1 LTGAGPAFVMFLTVL
16 PAATVYLLDVQ
27 PRMNWGPKMA
37 ATGMM
42 SSLTNW
48 LSDAVSSSP
57 STFVLESTAGFH
69 RGVRL
74 ELEPGDVR
82 IGSTPGA
89 DIVLRDAGIA
99 AEHAVLRVGRRTIDL
114 HAIGGDVR
122 VGENIIA
129 NGYGCALQA
138 PVDLTIGEARLRIS
152 IERNQ
157 AAAPA
162 PAESGAAT
170 ARPRVSKAIMI
181 AGALLLAVPALGL
194 AAMRPAAKA
203 NDLTGV
209 ARAEAQA
216 PAPGNENPTL
226 AAASKIMADL
236 PAADRKFI
244 EHCLSARTGISV
256 REAIAELT
264 GCDRQPS
271 PSLAAALNGNAP
283 NAAASTAGAINA
295 EEAGRKLTERFEAS
309 GLTGLRVSAAGGQ
322 VTVTGSITKQQTG
335 AWTEAQQWFD
345 GAYRGRLV
353 LVANVTPAEAKKPA
367 PVVNVQAVWFGERP
381 YIITAEGNRYY
392 KGAFLDNGWMI
403 KDIVEGRI
411 LLAKDGE
418 TLALV
423 YRQ

>member
-1 LTGAGPAFVMFLTVL
+1 MYLTVL
-16 PAATVYLLDVQ
+16 PVARVYLVDVQ
-27 PRMNWGPKMA
+27 PENVGSKMA
-37 ATGMM
+37 ATGLM
-42 SSLTNW
+42 SSFTTW
-48 LSDAVSSSP
+48 FSAVVSSSP

-114 HAIGGDVR
+114 HAIGGEVR

-138 PVDLTIGEARLRIS
+138 PIDLTIGEARLRIS

-157 AAAPA
+157 APA
-162 PAESGAAT
+162 PTPVESGAAP
-170 ARPRVSKAIMI
+170 ARPRISKAIMI
-181 AGALLLAVPALGL
+181 AGALLLGVPAFGL

-203 NDLTGV
+203 NDLTST
-209 ARAEAQA
+209 ARAEAQ
-216 PAPGNENPTL
+216 GNETL
-226 AAASKIMADL
+226 SLTSASKLMADL

-244 EHCLSARTGISV
+244 EHCLSTRPGISV
-256 REAIAELT
+256 RDAIAELN
-264 GCDRQPS
+264 GCGDRQTP
-271 PSLAAALNGNAP
+271 PNPGPALN
-283 NAAASTAGAINA
+283 A
-295 EEAGRKLTERFEAS
+295 EDAGRKLTERLEAS
-309 GLTGLRVSAAGGQ
+309 GLSGLRVNAGAGQ
-322 VTVTGSITKQQTG
+322 VIVTGSITKQQTG

-353 LVANVTPAEAKKPA
+353 LVANVTPTEAKKPA

-381 YIITAEGNRYY
+381 YIITTEGNRYY
-392 KGAFLDNGWMI
+392 KGAFLDNGWTI
-403 KDIVEGRI
+403 KDIADGRI
-411 LLAKDGE
+411 LLTKDGE

>member
-1 LTGAGPAFVMFLTVL
+1 MYLTVL
-16 PAATVYLLDVQ
+16 PVARVYLVDVQ
-27 PRMNWGPKMA
+27 PENVGSKMA
-37 ATGMM
+37 ATGLM
-42 SSLTNW
+42 SSFTTW
-48 LSDAVSSSP
+48 FSAVVSSSP

-114 HAIGGDVR
+114 HAIGGEVR

-138 PVDLTIGEARLRIS
+138 PIDLTIGEARLRIS

-157 AAAPA
+157 APA
-162 PAESGAAT
+162 PTPVESGA
-170 ARPRVSKAIMI
+170 
-181 AGALLLAVPALGL
+181 AVPALGL

-203 NDLTGV
+203 NDLTST
-209 ARAEAQA
+209 ARAEAQ
-216 PAPGNENPTL
+216 GNETL
-226 AAASKIMADL
+226 SLTSASKLMADL

-244 EHCLSARTGISV
+244 EHCLSTRPGISV
-256 REAIAELT
+256 RDAIAELN
-264 GCDRQPS
+264 GCGDRQTP
-271 PSLAAALNGNAP
+271 PNPGPALN
-283 NAAASTAGAINA
+283 A
-295 EEAGRKLTERFEAS
+295 EDAGRKLTERLEAS
-309 GLTGLRVSAAGGQ
+309 GLSGLRVNAGAGQ
-322 VTVTGSITKQQTG
+322 VIVTGSITKQQTG

-353 LVANVTPAEAKKPA
+353 LVANVTPTEAKKPA

-381 YIITAEGNRYY
+381 YIITTEGNRYY
-392 KGAFLDNGWMI
+392 KGAFLDNGWTI
-403 KDIVEGRI
+403 KDIADGRI
-411 LLAKDGE
+411 LLTKDGE

>member
-1 LTGAGPAFVMFLTVL
+1 MT
-16 PAATVYLLDVQ
+16 
-27 PRMNWGPKMA
+27 

-42 SSLTNW
+42 SSFTTW
-48 LSDAVSSSP
+48 LSAAVSSSP

-74 ELEPGDVR
+74 ELEQGDVR

-114 HAIGGDVR
+114 HAIGGEVR

-138 PVDLTIGEARLRIS
+138 PIDLTIGEARLRIS

-157 AAAPA
+157 ATAPTPVEPGAAPA
-162 PAESGAAT
+162 
-170 ARPRVSKAIMI
+170 RPRISKAIMI

-203 NDLTGV
+203 NGLTSV
-209 ARAEAQA
+209 TRAEAQA
-216 PAPGNENPTL
+216 QAPGNDNPTL
-226 AAASKIMADL
+226 AAASKLMADL

-256 REAIAELT
+256 REAIAELN

-271 PSLAAALNGNAP
+271 PRLAAALNGTSP
-283 NAAASTAGAINA
+283 NGAALNA
-295 EEAGRKLTERFEAS
+295 EEAGRKLTERLEAS
-309 GLTGLRVSAAGGQ
+309 GLSGLRVGAAGGQ
-322 VTVTGSITKQQTG
+322 VTVTGSITKQQNG
-335 AWTEAQQWFD
+335 AWTEVQQWFD
-345 GAYRGRLV
+345 AAYRGRLV
-353 LVANVTPAEAKKPA
+353 LVANVTSTEVKKPA
-367 PVVNVQAVWFGERP
+367 PVMNVQAVWFGERP
-381 YIITAEGNRYY
+381 YIITTQGNRYY

-403 KDIVEGRI
+403 KDIVDGRI

>member
-1 LTGAGPAFVMFLTVL
+1 MYLTVL
-16 PAATVYLLDVQ
+16 PVARVYLVDVQ
-27 PRMNWGPKMA
+27 PENVGSKMA
-37 ATGMM
+37 ATGLM
-42 SSLTNW
+42 SSFTTW
-48 LSDAVSSSP
+48 FSAVVSSSP

-114 HAIGGDVR
+114 HAIGGEVR

-138 PVDLTIGEARLRIS
+138 PIDLTIGEARLRIS

-157 AAAPA
+157 APA
-162 PAESGAAT
+162 PTPVESGAAP
-170 ARPRVSKAIMI
+170 ARPRISKAIMI
-181 AGALLLAVPALGL
+181 AGALLLGVPALGL

-203 NDLTGV
+203 NDLTST
-209 ARAEAQA
+209 ARAEAQ
-216 PAPGNENPTL
+216 GNETL
-226 AAASKIMADL
+226 SLTSASKLMADL

-244 EHCLSARTGISV
+244 EHCLSTRPGISV
-256 REAIAELT
+256 RDAIAELN
-264 GCDRQPS
+264 GCGDRQTP
-271 PSLAAALNGNAP
+271 PNPGPALN
-283 NAAASTAGAINA
+283 A
-295 EEAGRKLTERFEAS
+295 EDAGRKLTERLEAS
-309 GLTGLRVSAAGGQ
+309 GLSGLRVNAGAGQ
-322 VTVTGSITKQQTG
+322 VIVTGSITKQQTG

-353 LVANVTPAEAKKPA
+353 LVANVTPTEAKKPA

-381 YIITAEGNRYY
+381 YIITTEGNRYY
-392 KGAFLDNGWMI
+392 KGAFLDNGWTI
-403 KDIVEGRI
+403 KDIADGRI
-411 LLAKDGE
+411 LLTKDGE

>member
-1 LTGAGPAFVMFLTVL
+1 M
-16 PAATVYLLDVQ
+16 DVQ
-27 PRMNWGPKMA
+27 PENELGSKM
-37 ATGMM
+37 TGMF
-42 SSLTNW
+42 SSFTNL
-48 LSDAVSSSP
+48 LSAAVSSAP

-74 ELEPGDVR
+74 ELEPGDIR

-114 HAIGGDVR
+114 HAIGGEVR
-122 VGENIIA
+122 VGENVIA

-138 PVDLTIGEARLRIS
+138 PIDLTIGEARLRIS
-152 IERNQ
+152 IERK
-157 AAAPA
+157 AAATTA
-162 PAESGAAT
+162 GETGKST
-170 ARPRVSKAIMI
+170 ARPRFSTSLMV
-181 AGALLLAVPALGL
+181 AGALLIAVPALGL

-203 NDLTGV
+203 NDLTSA
-209 ARAEAQA
+209 ARVEAQA
-216 PAPGNENPTL
+216 QAPGNENPTL
-226 AAASKIMADL
+226 AAASKMMADL

-244 EHCLSARTGISV
+244 EHCLSSRTGISV
-256 REAIAELT
+256 REAIAELN

-271 PSLAAALNGNAP
+271 PTLAAALNGTAPSVAAP
-283 NAAASTAGAINA
+283 NVAD
-295 EEAGRKLTERFEAS
+295 AGRKLTERFSAS
-309 GLTGLRVSAAGGQ
+309 GLTGLRVNAAGGQ
-322 VTVTGSITKQQTG
+322 VVVTGSITKQQTG

-345 GAYRGRLV
+345 EAYRGRLV
-353 LVANVTPAEAKKPA
+353 LVANVTPTDAKKPA
-367 PVVNVQAVWFGERP
+367 PVLNVQAVWFGERP
-381 YIITAEGNRYY
+381 YVITTEGNRYY

-403 KDIVEGRI
+403 KDIVDGRI